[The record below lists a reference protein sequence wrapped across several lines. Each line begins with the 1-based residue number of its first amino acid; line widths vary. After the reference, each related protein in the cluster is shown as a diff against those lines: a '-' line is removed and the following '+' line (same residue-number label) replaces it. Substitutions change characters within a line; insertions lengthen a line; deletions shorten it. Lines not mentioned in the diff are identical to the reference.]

1 MSEYNTSAHHPPLRP
16 NALADEI
23 AAHGGVSTDDVLDAL
38 ETAATAD
45 TGFGQTLVRQK
56 LISEVELLN
65 VFSAHYQMRLI
76 RQIDDE
82 ALDPE
87 LVDEVSIAYLRK
99 NLFVPFC
106 NGGDTLYVAVY
117 DPSDTQI
124 RQDIRLLF
132 GDNAVPVLCPEEQI
146 ISAINRTYGQN
157 ETEADSIVEELDMNE
172 DSALFAELEDAAA
185 SDLLDDTSDAPIIK
199 LVNHILSKAVKT
211 GASDIHIEPYQ
222 GNLVVRF
229 RLDGVLHNILTLS
242 RRLHAAVISRIK
254 IMARLNI
261 AEKRL
266 PQDGRIEIK
275 IGDRA
280 VDLRVSCLPTG
291 FGERVVMRLLEKNA
305 KILNLTDLGLADT
318 DFSNL
323 KKMLGLSHGI
333 LLVTGP
339 TGSGK
344 TTTLY
349 AALSHINS
357 PDKNILTI
365 EDPIEYQI
373 EGIGQM
379 QVNAKIGLNFSRGL
393 RAMVRQDPDI
403 ILIGEIRDGETA
415 EIAVQAALT
424 GHLVFSTLH
433 TNDAPS
439 AVTRLIDM
447 GVDPFLISSAV
458 RAIVAQRLVRVLCP
472 ECKKQVHL
480 SRQELLDMGVPELD
494 GTQPV
499 YVKVGCPKCMET
511 GYKGRTAIYEFLRMT
526 PSLQDMV
533 LKTSDANQIRTLA
546 VKDCDMQTLRQDGI
560 RKVLEGVTTLEE
572 VLRVAYI

>member
-1 MSEYNTSAHHPPLRP
+1 MSTKSLT
-16 NALADEI
+16 NAI
-23 AAHGGVSTDDVLDAL
+23 AQRGGVDEEEIYGALDIASTTGA
-38 ETAATAD
+38 
-45 TGFGQTLVRQK
+45 GFGQTLVQQK
-56 LISEVELLN
+56 LISEVELLDIFATHFGLKM
-65 VFSAHYQMRLI
+65 VHHL
-76 RQIDDE
+76 DDE
-82 ALDPE
+82 MLDPE
-87 LVDEVSIAYLRK
+87 LVGDIPISYLRK
-99 NLFVPFC
+99 NLFVPFK
-106 NGGDTLYVAVY
+106 NADELLHVALY
-117 DPSDTQI
+117 DPTCLQVVE
-124 RQDIRLLF
+124 DIRVIF
-132 GDNAVPVLCPEEQI
+132 GPETDTVLCPAEQI
-146 ISAINRTYGQN
+146 LSAINRTYGQN
-157 ETEADSIVEELDMNE
+157 ETEADSIVEELDMDE
-172 DSALFAELEDAAA
+172 DSALFAELEGAEA

-199 LVNHILSKAVKT
+199 LVNHILSRAVKT
-211 GASDIHIEPYQ
+211 RASDIHIEPYQ
-222 GNLVVRF
+222 GNLIVRF
-229 RLDGVLHNILTLS
+229 RLDGVLHNMLTLS

-254 IMARLNI
+254 IMAKLNI

-280 VDLRVSCLPTG
+280 VDLRVSSLPTG
-291 FGERVVMRLLEKNA
+291 FGERIVMRLLEKNA
-305 KILNLTDLGLADT
+305 KILNLTDLGLANS
-318 DFSNL
+318 DFSHL

-333 LLVTGP
+333 ILVTGP

-373 EGIGQM
+373 DGIGQM
-379 QVNAKIGLNFSRGL
+379 QVNPKIGLNFARGL

-403 ILIGEIRDGETA
+403 ILIGEIRDTETA

-447 GVDPFLISSAV
+447 GIDPFLISSAV

-472 ECKKQVHL
+472 ECKQQVSP
-480 SRQELLDMGVPELD
+480 SREELLDMGVTELD
-494 GTQPV
+494 GNQPV
-499 YVKVGCPKCMET
+499 YTKVGCSKCMET
-511 GYKGRTAIYEFLRMT
+511 GYKGRTAIYEFLRMS
-526 PSLQDMV
+526 PALQDMV
-533 LKTSDANQIRTLA
+533 LKTSDANQIRKLA
-546 VKDCDMQTLRQDGI
+546 LAQGDMRTLRQDGI

-572 VLRVAYI
+572 VLRVAYL

>member
-1 MSEYNTSAHHPPLRP
+1 MGDIP
-16 NALADEI
+16 
-23 AAHGGVSTDDVLDAL
+23 
-38 ETAATAD
+38 
-45 TGFGQTLVRQK
+45 
-56 LISEVELLN
+56 IS
-65 VFSAHYQMRLI
+65 
-76 RQIDDE
+76 
-82 ALDPE
+82 
-87 LVDEVSIAYLRK
+87 YLRK
-99 NLFVPFC
+99 NLFVPFK
-106 NGGDTLYVAVY
+106 NADELLHVALY
-117 DPSDTQI
+117 DPTCLQVVE
-124 RQDIRLLF
+124 DIRVIF
-132 GDNAVPVLCPEEQI
+132 GPETDTVLCPAEQI
-146 ISAINRTYGQN
+146 LSAINRTYGQN
-157 ETEADSIVEELDMNE
+157 ETEADSIVEELDMDE
-172 DSALFAELEDAAA
+172 DSALFAELEGAEA

-199 LVNHILSKAVKT
+199 LVNHILSRAVKT
-211 GASDIHIEPYQ
+211 RASDIHIEPYQ
-222 GNLVVRF
+222 GNLIVRF
-229 RLDGVLHNILTLS
+229 RLDGVLHNMLTLS

-254 IMARLNI
+254 IMAKLNI

-280 VDLRVSCLPTG
+280 VDLRVSSLPTG
-291 FGERVVMRLLEKNA
+291 FGERIVMRLLEKNA
-305 KILNLTDLGLADT
+305 KILNLTDLGLANS
-318 DFSNL
+318 DFSHL

-333 LLVTGP
+333 ILVTGP

-373 EGIGQM
+373 DGIGQM
-379 QVNAKIGLNFSRGL
+379 QVNPKIGLNFARGL

-403 ILIGEIRDGETA
+403 ILIGEIRDTETA

-447 GVDPFLISSAV
+447 GIDPFLISSAV

-472 ECKKQVHL
+472 ECKQQVSP
-480 SRQELLDMGVPELD
+480 SREELLDMGVTELD
-494 GTQPV
+494 GNQPV
-499 YVKVGCPKCMET
+499 YTKVGCSKCMET
-511 GYKGRTAIYEFLRMT
+511 GYKGRTAIYEFLRMS
-526 PSLQDMV
+526 PALQDMV
-533 LKTSDANQIRTLA
+533 LKTSDANQIRKLA
-546 VKDCDMQTLRQDGI
+546 LAQGDMRTLRQDGI

-572 VLRVAYI
+572 VLRVAYL